1 MEMISRNISVQYFTG
16 ESSVIE
22 ENEIRVGMDEVTL
35 SLSIDD
41 IV

>member
-1 MEMISRNISVQYFTG
+1 MEMISSNISIQYFIG
-16 ESSVIE
+16 GSSVIE
-22 ENEIRVGMDEVTL
+22 ENEIRIGMDEVTL